1 MKKVLIAF
9 DIDGTLRNNSDDS
22 SINPMIDA
30 GKYPVANEEIRSLLI
45 ILSKFKNV
53 EIMVWS
59 GGGEL
64 YARQICSALGIQK
77 YVDKYAGKWITQ
89 EDRMGV
95 RQPHPNIKPDIAIDD
110 IHECILG
117 DINLICKQK

>member
-1 MKKVLIAF
+1 MKKILIAF
-9 DIDGTLRNNSDDS
+9 DIDGTLRNNIDDGS
-22 SINPMIDA
+22 AHPMLNS

-45 ILSKFKNV
+45 TLSKFKNV

-64 YARQICSALGIQK
+64 YARQICSVLGIQK
-77 YVDKYAGKWITQ
+77 YVDKYACKLITQ
-89 EDRMGV
+89 EDGMGV

-110 IHECILG
+110 IQDCILG
-117 DINLICKQK
+117 NINLICKCK